1 MLPLGTN
8 AHLSHYCFTLV
19 FDLYKKPNSGF
30 NPNVWKYILNLQTF
44 MLLCAHKHTDTYAY
58 FALVPPDLNAQA
70 MSHMITLT
78 LCLPKLGHLISC

>member
-1 MLPLGTN
+1 MLTSLIT
-8 AHLSHYCFTLV
+8 ALLLCLIHI
-19 FDLYKKPNSGF
+19 KKPNSGF

-78 LCLPKLGHLISC
+78 SKGHFDLEM